1 MLPKRTR
8 TILVITGLFIT
19 HTLTAQVTNFKLRDF
34 KYRTPGFKALG
45 LSLNSS
51 LSTGQGPYGGSGPFQ
66 GSKVSNNKL
75 GLSPAVNFAWQYS
88 TDKQQ
93 LSLQIN
99 EGLNYNSL
107 KRVDSIKKKGSTYQS
122 IANVDFLMRHFIN
135 RYFVEWGFT
144 GLFAP
149 SKDNTSSLGGFDIK
163 TKYYNAG
170 LTLGGG
176 MGRLEYVSNAQMA
189 LYILEDLKKAGK
201 IKNTVSKETAAA
213 FAHFITQ
220 IYNKRIFDFRKR
232 RMYEIEKID
241 SFLVA
246 SKMLA
251 SNDTKTFNIISD
263 NWAFAV
269 QPPAIDAA
277 YIYSADPLAYIYV
290 TDPFTSKISNN
301 LSDRYNI
308 DGNLN
313 QPGRYSGR
321 QIYFRAMP
329 SLTYNADK
337 SISADTIIHL
347 PKYINNKNLKFIIGY
362 QERKPLN
369 LKWQFDKFASVAYD
383 NINIGNPVTTDKIKL
398 STASAIAGV
407 AIGYYPNSRTMVS
420 GVFQLNGYKNFIKA
434 APKEKIVLGSRIAV
448 NADYFISYN
457 SRISCSL
464 SAGHYGLNT
473 SIIGNKFTLLFNAG
487 YKLYLF

>member
-1 MLPKRTR
+1 MLQKQTK
-8 TILVITGLFIT
+8 TILLISAAFIT
-19 HTLTAQVTNFKLRDF
+19 QSLTAQFTNFKLSDF

-51 LSTGQGPYGGSGPFQ
+51 LSSNNQSHYITSNGLDGGKLSF
-66 GSKVSNNKL
+66 NKL

-93 LSLQIN
+93 LSLQVN
-99 EGLNYNSL
+99 EGLNYNSQ
-107 KRVDSIKKKGSTYQS
+107 KRVDSIKKKSSSYQS
-122 IANVDFLMRHFIN
+122 IANVDLLMRHFIN

-144 GLFAP
+144 GLYAP
-149 SKDNTSSLGGFDIK
+149 SKDGGLK
-163 TKYYNAG
+163 TRAKYYNAA

-189 LYILEDLKKAGK
+189 LYILEDLKKEGK
-201 IKNTVSKETAAA
+201 IKKEVSKETAAA

-246 SKMLA
+246 GNMLA
-251 SNDTKTFNIISD
+251 SNDTRTFNIISD

-277 YIYSADPLAYIYV
+277 YIYSSDLLSHIYN
-290 TDPFTSKISNN
+290 TEPFISKISGN

-308 DGNLN
+308 DGVLN

-321 QIYFRAMP
+321 QIYCRIMP
-329 SLTYNADK
+329 SLTYNYN
-337 SISADTIIHL
+337 SANAAVITS
-347 PKYINNKNLKFIIGY
+347 PYINNKNLKFIIGY

-383 NINIGNPVTTDKIKL
+383 NISVGNQVTTDKIKL
-398 STASAIAGV
+398 TTASAIAGV

-420 GVFQLNGYKNFIKA
+420 GVAQFNGYKDFIKA

-448 NADYFISYN
+448 NADYFINYN

-473 SIIGNKFTLLFNAG
+473 SIIGNKFTMAFSAG

>member
-1 MLPKRTR
+1 MLQKQTK
-8 TILVITGLFIT
+8 TILLIAATFIT
-19 HTLTAQVTNFKLRDF
+19 HTLTAQVTNFKLSDF

-51 LSTGQGPYGGSGPFQ
+51 LSRNQARSSTPGPFY
-66 GSKVSNNKL
+66 GSKVSFNKL

-88 TDKQQ
+88 SNKQQ

-99 EGLNYNSL
+99 EGLSYTGTNGRDTIL
-107 KRVDSIKKKGSTYQS
+107 KKKISSYQS
-122 IANVDFLMRHFIN
+122 VASVDFLMRHFIN

-144 GLFAP
+144 GLYAP
-149 SKDNTSSLGGFDIK
+149 SKDGGLK
-163 TKYYNAG
+163 TRAKYYNAA
-170 LTLGGG
+170 LTLGAG

-201 IKNTVSKETAAA
+201 IKNEVSKETAAA

-246 SKMLA
+246 RNMLV
-251 SNDTKTFNIISD
+251 SNDTRTFNIISD

-277 YIYSADPLAYIYV
+277 YIYSFDPQAYIYN
-290 TDPFTSKISNN
+290 TEPFISKISNS

-308 DGNLN
+308 DGILN

-321 QIYFRAMP
+321 QIYCRIMP
-329 SLTYNADK
+329 SLTYNYH
-337 SISADTIIHL
+337 T
-347 PKYINNKNLKFIIGY
+347 
-362 QERKPLN
+362 
-369 LKWQFDKFASVAYD
+369 
-383 NINIGNPVTTDKIKL
+383 
-398 STASAIAGV
+398 
-407 AIGYYPNSRTMVS
+407 
-420 GVFQLNGYKNFIKA
+420 
-434 APKEKIVLGSRIAV
+434 
-448 NADYFISYN
+448 
-457 SRISCSL
+457 
-464 SAGHYGLNT
+464 
-473 SIIGNKFTLLFNAG
+473 
-487 YKLYLF
+487 